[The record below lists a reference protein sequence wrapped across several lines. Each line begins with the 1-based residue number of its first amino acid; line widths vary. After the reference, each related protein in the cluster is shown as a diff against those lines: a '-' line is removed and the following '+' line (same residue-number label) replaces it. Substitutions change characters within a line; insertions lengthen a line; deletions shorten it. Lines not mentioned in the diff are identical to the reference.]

1 MQTIGEWW
9 MWVAFGVFVVVAVIV
24 DLVVLRQQGS
34 HKVSVREALLWS
46 LIWIGLSFVF
56 CGLLWWYLLDT
67 QGSAVAAEKA
77 GEFLTG
83 YLIEK
88 SLSVDNVFVFLLIFT
103 YFGVPPQYQ
112 KRVIIIGVV
121 GAIVL
126 RAIMILVG
134 AMLVARFHW
143 ILYLFGA
150 FLLLTGVKMLLFSDE
165 QPDISKNPLLRWIRN
180 HLRVTD
186 EFHGERFAIERD
198 GVRWYTPLFVVIV
211 MVAVTDVIFAVD
223 SIPAIF
229 AITEDPFIVLTS
241 NVFAVLGLRALYFL
255 LADMAG
261 RFHYLSTGL
270 AIVLIFIGTKMLI
283 LPWFKIPVFWSL
295 GVVGAVLV
303 GSVLLSLLRPPA
315 SAPSS

>member
-24 DLVVLRQQGS
+24 DLLVLRQQGS

-46 LIWIGLSFVF
+46 LIWIALSFVF
-56 CGLLWWYLLDT
+56 CGLLWWYLQDT

-150 FLLLTGVKMLLFSDE
+150 FLLLTGLKMLLFSDE
-165 QPDISKNPLLRWIRN
+165 QPDLSKNPLLRWIRN

-186 EFHGERFAIERD
+186 DFHGERFVIERD
-198 GVRWYTPLFVVIV
+198 GVRWFTPLFVVIV

-261 RFHYLSTGL
+261 RFHYLSKGL

-283 LPWFKIPVFWSL
+283 MPWFKIPVFWSL
-295 GVVGAVLV
+295 GVVGAVLL
-303 GSVLLSLLRPPA
+303 GSVVLSLLRPPA
-315 SAPSS
+315 SAPSN

>member
-24 DLVVLRQQGS
+24 DLLVLRQQGS

-46 LIWIGLSFVF
+46 LIWIALSFVF
-56 CGLLWWYLLDT
+56 CGLLWWYLQDA
-67 QGSAVAAEKA
+67 QDSAVATQKA

-103 YFGVPPQYQ
+103 YFKVPQEFQ

-126 RAIMILVG
+126 RAIMILIG
-134 AMLVARFHW
+134 AYLIARFHW

-150 FLLLTGVKMLLFSDE
+150 FLLITGIKMLVFSDA
-165 QPDISKNPLLRWIRN
+165 QQDLATNPLLRWIRG

-186 EFHGERFAIERD
+186 EFHGERFWIQRD
-198 GVRWYTPLFVVIV
+198 GVRWFTPLFVVII

-229 AITEDPFIVLTS
+229 AITEDPFIVMTS

-261 RFHYLSTGL
+261 RFQYLSVGL

-283 LPWFKIPVFWSL
+283 VPWFKVPVFWSL
-295 GVVGAVLV
+295 GVVGAILIGSIVL
-303 GSVLLSLLRPPA
+303 SMLRPPR
-315 SAPSS
+315 SELSS